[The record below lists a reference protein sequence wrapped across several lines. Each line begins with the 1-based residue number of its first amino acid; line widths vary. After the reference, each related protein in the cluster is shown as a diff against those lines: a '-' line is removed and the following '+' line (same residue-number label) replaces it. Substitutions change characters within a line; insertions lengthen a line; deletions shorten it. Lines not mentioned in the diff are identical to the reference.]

1 MSLANVGANHVPPDF
16 DAPVYLPL
24 EGESA
29 SQARTIL
36 LRKGRLLNPALSMA
50 EAKEMVRYMRLE
62 HFLPGATI
70 SFHSQSAEN
79 GRLMLILAGEVSIRM
94 RETSGNVRTKY
105 SPLDQTYRW
114 FTATEG
120 ATLGLVHA
128 FSGLASRFVAQAV
141 SDLFVASISRE
152 VLNTLKTSSPTLALR
167 FLEMVAMELALVALD
182 HERNLEAM
190 NNVARSMQ
198 DHIDG
203 ESGETAP
210 ASL

>member
-1 MSLANVGANHVPPDF
+1 MSPAVGGTNTVPPDF

-29 SQARTIL
+29 SQARSIL
-36 LRKGRLLNPALSMA
+36 LRKGRLLSPPLSQA

-62 HFLPGATI
+62 HFSPGATI

-94 RETSGNVRTKY
+94 RETSGSVRTKY

-141 SDLFVASISRE
+141 SELFVASISRE
-152 VLNTLKTSSPTLALR
+152 VLTSLKTNSPTLALR

-210 ASL
+210 VSL